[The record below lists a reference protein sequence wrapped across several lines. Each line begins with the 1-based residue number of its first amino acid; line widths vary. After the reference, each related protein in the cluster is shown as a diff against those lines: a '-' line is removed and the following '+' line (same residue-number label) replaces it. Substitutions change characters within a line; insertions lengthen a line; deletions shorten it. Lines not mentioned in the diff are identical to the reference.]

1 MQVDV
6 VDFRAVLDRSAPAL
20 LMQTTPGNET
30 VAAGVWI
37 TRGAAH
43 DPEAISGATHLVEHL
58 TLRACGAYD
67 RRQLA
72 RLIDSLGGEV
82 DAWTSSELMGISI
95 NTTAD
100 ATGDALGLLVDAI
113 LNPTFELEDVE
124 LERRVTR
131 AELEL
136 AADDPAEK
144 VGEALLTAAWGE
156 HPLARP
162 VIGTF
167 ETLVALT
174 PRILRDHHATL
185 VEPGSMV
192 AAVVGDVSPDEV
204 VNRLSRLPLGQIPS
218 VPRLPPLSWRGAH
231 LDLSREGTDQVH
243 ARLAFE
249 ALSVSDSRI
258 PALVV
263 LNRILGDGAS
273 SRLFQRL
280 REDEGLTYDIWSGP
294 VMWRLGGYLEVGWAC
309 APQAFA
315 DSWRLVLD
323 ELIRISRDIADE
335 EVEVA
340 KEGILRGL
348 RMDMESPA
356 ARCSL
361 DVGEMLERN
370 RRFDPAVVCHE
381 LEAVT
386 RHDVSNLAAEILRP
400 DSFASAVCGPEGA
413 ATRVA

>member
-1 MQVDV
+1 MPKSESSVP
-6 VDFRAVLDRSAPAL
+6 PAL
-20 LMQTTPGNET
+20 LLQTIPGRET
-30 VAAGVWI
+30 VAAGLWI

-43 DPEAISGATHLVEHL
+43 DPQTIAGATHLVEHL
-58 TLRACGAYD
+58 TLRACGTYD
-67 RRQLA
+67 RRSLA
-72 RLIDSLGGEV
+72 RLVDRLGGEV

-100 ATGDALGLLVDAI
+100 ATGDALDLLVDAV
-113 LNPTFELEDVE
+113 LSPTFEPDDVE

-136 AADDPAEK
+136 AADDPAER
-144 VGEALLTAAWGE
+144 VGEALLKAAWGE

-162 VIGTF
+162 VIGTVK
-167 ETLVALT
+167 TIDALT
-174 PRILRDHHATL
+174 SEVLRNHHAAL
-185 VEPGSMV
+185 VQPGGMI
-192 AAVVGDVSPDEV
+192 AAVVGDVSPDKV
-204 VNRLSRLPLGQIPS
+204 VGKLSRLPLHQIPS
-218 VPRLPPLSWRGAH
+218 VPELPPLSWHGAH

-249 ALSVSDSRI
+249 ALSVSDPRI
-258 PALVV
+258 PALVI
-263 LNRILGDGAS
+263 LNRTLGDGAS

-280 REDEGLTYDIWSGP
+280 REEEGLTYDIWSGP
-294 VMWRLGGYLEVGWAC
+294 VMWRLGGFLEVGWAC

-323 ELIRISRDIADE
+323 ELVRISRDLNDE

-348 RMDMESPA
+348 RMDMESPG

-361 DVGEMLERN
+361 DVGEVLEHN
-370 RRFDPAVVCHE
+370 RRFDPEVVCRE
-381 LEAVT
+381 FEAVT
-386 RHDVSNLAAEILRP
+386 RDDVLSLAAEILQP
-400 DSFASAVCGPEGA
+400 DSCASAVCGPEGA

>member
-1 MQVDV
+1 VSDH
-6 VDFRAVLDRSAPAL
+6 RPPAL
-20 LMQTTPGNET
+20 LLQSIPGRET

-43 DPEAISGATHLVEHL
+43 DPQPIAGATHLVEHL
-58 TLRACGAYD
+58 TLRKCGAHD
-67 RRQLA
+67 RRSLA
-72 RLIDSLGGEV
+72 LTIDRLGGEV
-82 DAWTSSELMGISI
+82 DAWTSSELMGVSV
-95 NTTAD
+95 NTTVD
-100 ATGDALGLLVDAI
+100 AMDDALDLLVDAV
-113 LNPTFELEDVE
+113 LSPTFAPDDVE

-136 AADDPAEK
+136 VADDPAER
-144 VGEALLTAAWGE
+144 VGEALLKAAWGE

-162 VIGTF
+162 VIGTM
-167 ETLVALT
+167 ETLEALA
-174 PRILRDHHATL
+174 PAVLRDHHAAL
-185 VEPGSMV
+185 IRPGGMV
-192 AAVVGDVSPDEV
+192 AAVVGDVEAEAVAS
-204 VNRLSRLPLGQIPS
+204 RLGRLPLGEPAT
-218 VPRLPPLSWRGAH
+218 VPELPPLAWRGQH

-249 ALSVSDSRI
+249 ALAVSDPRT

-263 LNRILGDGAS
+263 LNRTLGDGAS

-280 REDEGLTYDIWSGP
+280 REEEGLTYDIWSGP
-294 VMWRLGGYLEVGWAC
+294 VLWRLGGFLEVGWAC

-315 DSWRLVLD
+315 DSWRIVLEELV
-323 ELIRISRDIADE
+323 RFTRDLSEE

-361 DVGEMLERN
+361 DVGEVLERK
-370 RRFDPAVVCHE
+370 RRFDPEVACRE
-381 LEAVT
+381 LQAVT
-386 RHDVSNLAAEILRP
+386 RDDVLRLATEILRP
-400 DSFASAVCGPEGA
+400 DRRASAVCGPEGA